1 MEIHNSNPKIKD
13 ATKVSFSMT
22 NRRLPSH
29 YISSLPPRFYLVSV
43 HEFIKP
49 RVKGESNG
57 FRFYGG
63 SFNYITAKFNL
74 NDFKVDEVEFL
85 VRIERMFSTLYYLN
99 KEPIRSKDV
108 LLILKHIR
116 EYSNYVFDVR
126 RLYVMVRSF
135 HYDPSLVEVKRK
147 DFTIAQNTEYK
158 EKIDF
163 LNALNKARGA
173 VNTLYNLKELFY
185 LLEERFENED
195 YGYLNEAIITGHKK
209 NNLVVYAMVR
219 KFNVLCTGQQRKR
232 RKKVKSEPLYCNSI
246 ERLTLKA
253 ISLKAQQQNAF
264 IQKGIIVYERELKA
278 FNKLVNNRKIAKQM
292 FLILAD
298 LTGLDFDLKIIP
310 NTEVQN
316 QLKAELMNLID
327 KRASFD
333 LEAGAIEFDRIYKS
347 SLSTYIPLNTNL
359 TDIFDTDMKNSVFNH
374 TTSDDAL
381 LRGDK
386 FYYEYLKFHKGDEFA
401 GRMNFGILM
410 LD

>member
-13 ATKVSFSMT
+13 ASKVSFSMA
-22 NRRLPSH
+22 NKRLQSNYICSIPQNFSLLSVYEFRR
-29 YISSLPPRFYLVSV
+29 
-43 HEFIKP
+43 P
-49 RVKGESNG
+49 RVKGETDGFMFYNG
-57 FRFYGG
+57 TY
-63 SFNYITAKFNL
+63 NYVSAKFNL
-74 NDFKVDEVEFL
+74 NEFEVDEAKFL
-85 VRIERMFSTLYYLN
+85 FIIERMFSTLHYLN
-99 KEPIRSKDV
+99 NKLVGSSDV
-108 LLILKHIR
+108 LLLLRRIR
-116 EYSNYVFDVR
+116 EVSNYVFDVR
-126 RLYVMVRSF
+126 ELYFVIRSF
-135 HYDPSLVEVKRK
+135 HYNPSLIEIRTR
-147 DFTIAQNTEYK
+147 DYRIIDYTEHK

-195 YGYLNEAIITGHKK
+195 YGYLNESIITGHKD
-209 NNLVVYAMVR
+209 NNLLVYAIVR
-219 KFNVLCTGQQRKR
+219 KFNLLCTGLQRKR
-232 RKKVKSEPLYCNSI
+232 RKQVKSEPLYCNSI
-246 ERLTLKA
+246 KRLTLKA
-253 ISLKAQQQNAF
+253 ISLKSQQQNAF
-264 IQKGIIVYERELKA
+264 MQKGITKFEQELKS
-278 FNKLVNNRKIAKQM
+278 FNLLINNRQIAQQM

-327 KRASFD
+327 KRASFY

-374 TTSDDAL
+374 TTLDDAL
-381 LRGDK
+381 LRGNK
-386 FYYEYLKFHKGDEFA
+386 FYYEYMKFHKGDEFA